1 MNARLE
7 IASRILAGWAAGGSE
22 DLLDRAD
29 AEQALVIAD
38 ALIAAARETE
48 PAVSGGRWGG

>member
-38 ALIAAARETE
+38 APIAAYDAAT
-48 PAVSGGRWGG
+48 SGGGGG